1 MLAILGATG
10 YTGRLVV
17 DEARRVGLPLR
28 LVGRRREALEEL
40 ARDGEEIR
48 VADAGDGASLRSA
61 FEGAFAVASLA
72 GPFLEV
78 GYEPVAAAIDAGAH
92 YLDITGEQEFTRRVY
107 ADFGPRAAERELV
120 LLSAFGMDYVPGDLA
135 ARIAAEKLLPAPAP
149 AKPAPPLLGGS
160 VEPTPLVPLDEV
172 AVAYSFSGA
181 GTSRGTKKTM
191 ALLAG
196 RPHFAWAGGRL
207 VESRLGATSRTFP
220 FPFGDAECQEWG
232 GTEPLTVPRHTV
244 VREVRSYARIPKA
257 ITKVGAVAKPAL
269 ELAAKLRPAGPSP
282 EDRTKSR
289 LAVIAIA
296 RRGEELRT
304 ATLTGSDP
312 YGLTALLIV
321 RGYESLRAGEARSVG
336 ALAPAEAFDAR
347 SFLARLPPLL
357 ALADEP

>member
-17 DEARRVGLPLR
+17 DEARRAGLPLR

-107 ADFGPRAAERELV
+107 ADFGPRAAERGLV

-135 ARIAAEKLLPAPAP
+135 ARIAAENLQA
-149 AKPAPPLLGGS
+149 
-160 VEPTPLVPLDEV
+160 PLDEV

-181 GTSRGTKKTM
+181 GTSRGT
-191 ALLAG
+191 
-196 RPHFAWAGGRL
+196 
-207 VESRLGATSRTFP
+207 
-220 FPFGDAECQEWG
+220 
-232 GTEPLTVPRHTV
+232 
-244 VREVRSYARIPKA
+244 
-257 ITKVGAVAKPAL
+257 
-269 ELAAKLRPAGPSP
+269 
-282 EDRTKSR
+282 
-289 LAVIAIA
+289 
-296 RRGEELRT
+296 
-304 ATLTGSDP
+304 
-312 YGLTALLIV
+312 
-321 RGYESLRAGEARSVG
+321 
-336 ALAPAEAFDAR
+336 
-347 SFLARLPPLL
+347 
-357 ALADEP
+357 

>member
-1 MLAILGATG
+1 
-10 YTGRLVV
+10 
-17 DEARRVGLPLR
+17 
-28 LVGRRREALEEL
+28 
-40 ARDGEEIR
+40 
-48 VADAGDGASLRSA
+48 
-61 FEGAFAVASLA
+61 
-72 GPFLEV
+72 
-78 GYEPVAAAIDAGAH
+78 
-92 YLDITGEQEFTRRVY
+92 
-107 ADFGPRAAERELV
+107 
-120 LLSAFGMDYVPGDLA
+120 MDYVPGALA
-135 ARIAAEKLLPAPAP
+135 ARIAAENLQA
-149 AKPAPPLLGGS
+149 
-160 VEPTPLVPLDEV
+160 PLDEV

-181 GTSRGTKKTM
+181 VTSRGTKKTM

-196 RPHFAWAGGRL
+196 RPHSAWVGGRL